1 MGPGIVLIYLLAG
14 ALCALYT
21 ADTLLVAYNYRY
33 HSINPP
39 SSKLLFYAEALKLLL
54 ASCFF
59 FSERGNAG
67 YSMYQHLS
75 DPDLRSHNGKLK
87 LAPDQPW
94 HVRGVDSVKTWL
106 MGMAVFYVPA
116 ACYFTTN
123 K

>member
-1 MGPGIVLIYLLAG
+1 MGPGNVLIYLLAG

-21 ADTLLVAYNYRY
+21 SDTLLVAYNYRY

-54 ASCFF
+54 ASSFF

-67 YSMYQHLS
+67 YIKYQKLS
-75 DPDLRSHNGKLK
+75 DPDLHAHNGK
-87 LAPDQPW
+87 LAPDQSW
-94 HVRGVDSVKTWL
+94 HVRGVASIKTWL
-106 MGMAVFYVPA
+106 MGMAVFSVPA